1 MLKQWL
7 ETVLTPLLNS
17 KRANVGGL
25 TGLAAVLVPILMTR
39 YGMSEHLAM
48 AVVAALGTVGG
59 LFIHSQ
65 GNADQGKE
73 AAKLALENVLKA
85 KAAELV
91 ANGNMQD
98 PKLRFALSILGQVLQ
113 EQAPAPA
120 AAPQAAPVA
129 PQAASA
135 VPQAAPSPVAAPQA
149 APAAAPQ
156 AAPSPVAALVDL
168 GKEASSAA
176 PMVPQDLSVQARWMR
191 WLANA
196 DPAIVSQVLGMLP
209 PNVKQEL
216 AVLGLP
222 ADPAGQVKF
231 LKSWSTQTEAFVG
244 AMLTKI
250 KTEGTLQAVLEAIQ
264 TVSKKPV
271 EGSTGGAV

>member
-135 VPQAAPSPVAAPQA
+135 VPQAAPSPVAA
-149 APAAAPQ
+149 
-156 AAPSPVAALVDL
+156 LVDL